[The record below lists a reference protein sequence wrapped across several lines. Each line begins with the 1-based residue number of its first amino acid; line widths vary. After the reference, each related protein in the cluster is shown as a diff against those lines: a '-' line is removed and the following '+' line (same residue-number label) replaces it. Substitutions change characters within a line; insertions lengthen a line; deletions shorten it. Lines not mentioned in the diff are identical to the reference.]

1 MCKKETVRKA
11 RRTSQ
16 DSTPVRPCED
26 NAALQ
31 GFSEQNGIVIRN
43 HGLINLTAPSPRFRI
58 GTMFHFQQFETF
70 LKRSNKILE
79 RSMPILTP
87 TGVVIGLLLG
97 SRISWMKPAVTWL
110 FAFITMSGA
119 FGINP
124 RDFFRV
130 ISHPKPLIAFFIGS
144 HVCMPL
150 LAWAI
155 ASLIFRADPAVVTG
169 FVLLFSIP
177 TAVVGYIWSS
187 IYHGDGA
194 LSLTLILLDTILA
207 PFVTPFTVKFLT
219 QTAVQIDTTGM
230 MLSLVWMVVIPSII
244 GILVN
249 YFTKGRVNDHVSPC
263 LKPFGKVALLM
274 VVAINV
280 SQIAD
285 EILKFDLTYIPIVLL
300 CLLLACGGF
309 LLGKLTAR
317 FCRLN
322 KEQAVS
328 VTFAIGLRNISAAL
342 VLAISF
348 FPPHSAL
355 PVIFGIVF
363 QQTVCAL
370 TGQKLF
376 GEKRSTTELKNETR
390 QDGLKGP
397 SPVPEKQ

>member
-1 MCKKETVRKA
+1 
-11 RRTSQ
+11 
-16 DSTPVRPCED
+16 
-26 NAALQ
+26 
-31 GFSEQNGIVIRN
+31 
-43 HGLINLTAPSPRFRI
+43 
-58 GTMFHFQQFETF
+58 MFHFQQFETF
-70 LKRSNKILE
+70 LKRANKILE

-97 SRISWMKPAVTWL
+97 TRISWMKPAVTWL

-150 LAWAI
+150 FAWAV
-155 ASLIFRADPAVVTG
+155 ASLVFRADPAVVTG

-219 QTAVQIDTTGM
+219 HTAVQIDTTGM
-230 MLSLVWMVVIPSII
+230 MLSLIWMVVIPSIV
-244 GILVN
+244 GICVN
-249 YFTKGRVNDHVSPC
+249 YITKGKVNDHVGPC

-285 EILKFDLTYIPIVLL
+285 EILKFNITYIPTVLL

-309 LLGKLTAR
+309 LLGKLTAKI
-317 FCRLN
+317 CKLE

-370 TGQKLF
+370 TGQRLF
-376 GEKRSTTELKNETR
+376 GVRETVKKLENKTKKGDLQEQVPMLK
-390 QDGLKGP
+390 K
-397 SPVPEKQ
+397 

>member
-1 MCKKETVRKA
+1 
-11 RRTSQ
+11 
-16 DSTPVRPCED
+16 
-26 NAALQ
+26 
-31 GFSEQNGIVIRN
+31 
-43 HGLINLTAPSPRFRI
+43 
-58 GTMFHFQQFETF
+58 
-70 LKRSNKILE
+70 
-79 RSMPILTP
+79 MPILTP

-130 ISHPKPLIAFFIGS
+130 VSHPKPLVAFFIGS

-150 LAWAI
+150 VAWAV
-155 ASLIFRADPAVVTG
+155 ATLLFRDDPAVVTG

-194 LSLTLILLDTILA
+194 LSLSLILLDTILA
-207 PFVTPFTVKFLT
+207 PLVTPFTVKFLT
-219 QTAVQIDTTGM
+219 HTAVQIDTTGM
-230 MLSLVWMVVIPSII
+230 MLSLVWMVVLPSIV
-244 GILVN
+244 GICVN
-249 YFTKGRVNDHVSPC
+249 YATKGKVNDHVGPC
-263 LKPFGKVALLM
+263 IKPLGKVALLM

-280 SQIAD
+280 SQIAE
-285 EILKFDLTYIPIVLL
+285 EILKFDITYIPIVLV

-309 LLGKLTAR
+309 LLGKLMAKL
-317 FCRLN
+317 CGLE
-322 KEQAVS
+322 KEQTVS

-363 QQTVCAL
+363 QQTVSAL
-370 TGQKLF
+370 TGQRLF
-376 GEKRSTTELKNETR
+376 GERKCTR
-390 QDGLKGP
+390 KSGEDGLQRQ
-397 SPVPEKQ
+397 VPISEKQ